1 MPDTPRDRPHLH
13 VEGGGTSEP
22 YSRPPQK
29 ITPRPLPLRDREGH
43 AQALERAIG
52 EALAGGRRE
61 MAAREPDIAEGKP
74 GFYLEVEIAAAERAA
89 IDQLGDR
96 RKEVEVVAV
105 RDPGDPAGP
114 VAATVFV
121 PAGAESFYL
130 DKVEA
135 YRTEQTAKGHP
146 KNQALVTR
154 LETVRVA
161 TVRSLFTDAD
171 ALYPPPGQ
179 AIWWEVWLRRGTR
192 PPFERVAG
200 RLNVPVKPHAVRF
213 PERDVVLALADE
225 ATMTR
230 LVRNSD
236 AVAELRAA
244 KDTPAMFLAM
254 DGAAQREWSDE
265 LLGRLTPPDG
275 AASAVCLLDSGATAG
290 HPLLRPA
297 LADADLHTVN
307 PDWSVADTAGRWLGH
322 GTAMAGAA
330 LYGDLH
336 AILETADPVTLSH
349 RLESVK
355 ILPPDGVPDNEP
367 ELYGALTGEAIARAE
382 VQAPFRNR
390 VVCMAVTS
398 PSPSRGRPSSWSSA
412 IDQLCFD
419 ETGRRLVVVSAG
431 NIRDDLDPAAYLD
444 RNDLELVEDP
454 AQAWNALTVGACTDK
469 ITITDPAYDGWVPV
483 APAGDLSPRSR
494 TSVLWDRQWPIK
506 PEVTF
511 EGGNLAGDGRFP
523 PEAIDDLQLLTT
535 HYRPARRLF
544 DTLGDTS
551 GATALAANMAARIMA
566 ARPRLWPETVRG
578 LIVHAAEWTPAMRAR
593 FDACGGK
600 RGMQALLRRYG
611 YGVPDLG
618 RALLSASND
627 LTLMVEDEVQPFQRD
642 GSTATMKNMN
652 LHRLPWPRDELEA
665 LGELPVEL
673 RLTLSYFV
681 EPNPGERGW
690 TRRHRYASHA
700 LRFAVKRATEPLDDF
715 RRRINKAAREEE
727 EGGTATATGG
737 DGWLLGTLRDR
748 GSIHSDW
755 WRGTAAELASRD
767 AIGVFPVG
775 GWWKEKPFL
784 ERWNTPAR
792 YALIV
797 SIRAPGAPVDIYT
810 PVATRLAIPTVIGLR
825 R

>member
-1 MPDTPRDRPHLH
+1 MPTPDTTRDQPHLH
-13 VEGGGTSEP
+13 IEGGGITEA

-29 ITPRPLPLRDREGH
+29 IEPRPLPVRDREEH
-43 AQALERAIG
+43 ALALARAIG
-52 EALAGGRRE
+52 EAIAGGRRE
-61 MAAREPDIAEGKP
+61 LAAREPGIAEGKP
-74 GFYLEVEIAAAERAA
+74 GFYLEIEIPADERSV

-96 RKEVEVVAV
+96 RKAVEVVTV
-105 RDPGDPAGP
+105 RDPRDENGP

-121 PAGAESFYL
+121 PADAESFYL
-130 DKVEA
+130 DKVNA
-135 YRTEQTAKGHP
+135 YRTEETDKGRP
-146 KNQALVTR
+146 KNEPLVTR
-154 LETVRVA
+154 METVRLA
-161 TVRSLFTDAD
+161 TVRSLFTDGD
-171 ALYPPPGQ
+171 ALYPPPDR
-179 AIWWEVWLRRGTR
+179 AIWWEVWLRRDAR
-192 PPFERVAG
+192 PLFERVAG
-200 RLNVPVKPHAVRF
+200 RLNVSVKPHTVHF

-225 ATMTR
+225 ATMAR

-236 AVAELRAA
+236 TVAELRAA
-244 KDTPAMFLAM
+244 KDTPAMFLGM
-254 DGAAQREWSDE
+254 DGAAQREWTDE
-265 LLGRLTPPDG
+265 ILRRLAPPDG
-275 AASAVCLLDSGATAG
+275 AAGAVCLLDSGATPG

-297 LADADLHTVN
+297 LAEEDMHTVN
-307 PDWSVADTAGRWLGH
+307 PGWGVADRLGH
-322 GTAMAGAA
+322 GTAMAGVA

-336 AILETADPVTLSH
+336 AVLETTAPVTLSH

-367 ELYGALTGEAIARAE
+367 ELYGALTGEAVARAE
-382 VQAPFRNR
+382 VQAPFRKR
-390 VVCMAVTS
+390 VICMAVTS

-419 ETGRRLVVVSAG
+419 ETGRRLVVVSGG
-431 NIRDDLDPAAYLD
+431 NIRDDIDPTNYLL
-444 RNDLELVEDP
+444 RNDLESIEDP

-469 ITITDPAYDGWVPV
+469 ITISDPAYDGWTPL

-494 TSVLWDRQWPIK
+494 TSVVWDRQWPIK
-506 PEVTF
+506 PDVTF
-511 EGGNLAGDGRFP
+511 EGGNLASDGRSP
-523 PEAIDDLQLLTT
+523 PEPIDDLQLLTT

-544 DTLGDTS
+544 DTLADTS
-551 GATALAANMAARIMA
+551 GGAALAANMAARIIA

-578 LIVHAAEWTPAMRAR
+578 LIVHAAEWTPAMWAKI
-593 FDACGGK
+593 DACGGK
-600 RGMQALLRRYG
+600 REMQALLRRYG

-627 LTLMVEDEVQPFQRD
+627 LTLIVEDEVQPFQRD
-642 GSTATMKNMN
+642 GSTATMKHMS
-652 LHRLPWPRDELEA
+652 LHCLPWPRVELES
-665 LGELPVEL
+665 LGELSVEL

-700 LRFAVKRATEPLDDF
+700 LRFAVKRATESLDDF
-715 RRRINKAAREEE
+715 RRRINKAARDEE
-727 EGGTATATGG
+727 EGAPSTAAEGG
-737 DGWLLGTLRDR
+737 DDWLLGTLRNR

-755 WRGTAAELASRD
+755 WRGTAAELAVRD
-767 AIGVFPVG
+767 AIGIFPVG

-784 ERWNTPAR
+784 GRCDTPTR

-810 PVATRLAIPTVIGLR
+810 PVATHLAMPTVIGTR